1 MGIEKM
7 FIVEEYFDGEL
18 VKEHKFFTS
27 ERALVF
33 FERAFELTKNTYF
46 VRYYYRG
53 LVNGISKQK

>member
-1 MGIEKM
+1 M

-27 ERALVF
+27 ERALAF

>member
-27 ERALVF
+27 ERA
-33 FERAFELTKNTYF
+33 FELTKNTYF